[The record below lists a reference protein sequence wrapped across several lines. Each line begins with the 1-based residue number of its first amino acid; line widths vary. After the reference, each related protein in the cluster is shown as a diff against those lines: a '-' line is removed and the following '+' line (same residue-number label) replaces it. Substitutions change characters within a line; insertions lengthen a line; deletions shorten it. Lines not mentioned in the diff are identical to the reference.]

1 MIVSAED
8 LPDTSLIKL
17 LQLPPSQLLLDVEV
31 ELLLVGVLDKPGD
44 VLEDDNVIDSEGF
57 CLLQLLSKPRLVLRV
72 KVGHV
77 GRVLVKLR
85 VENNEAAAVLV
96 K

>member
-1 MIVSAED
+1 MIVAAED

-57 CLLQLLSKPRLVLRV
+57 CLLQLLSEPRLVLRV